1 MQPTPHEHETV
12 LEVEAPR
19 IKFGRGAIDE
29 LGAEAAAPC
38 SRRR

>member
-19 IKFGRGAIDE
+19 VKFGRGAE
-29 LGAEAAAPC
+29 FAAAMTVG
-38 SRRR
+38 